1 MTSTAAGPVLVDQ
14 ERLARWI
21 DAHDA
26 IIDELH
32 DDLVRRAIVHLSALR
47 EDLLLVSAESGAT
60 LQVVNGG

>member
-1 MTSTAAGPVLVDQ
+1 MLVEQ

-47 EDLLLVSAESGAT
+47 EDLLLVSAESGVT

>member
-1 MTSTAAGPVLVDQ
+1 MTSTAAAPVLVDQ

-47 EDLLLVSAESGAT
+47 EDLLLASAGSGAT
-60 LQVVNGG
+60 LRVASGG

>member
-1 MTSTAAGPVLVDQ
+1 MLVDQ

-47 EDLLLVSAESGAT
+47 EDLLLASAESGAT